1 MGDGL
6 REITLGGTEPAIDPS
21 HTATFRVRIEG
32 LMIQARCGV
41 THEERAIPQPLRVEL
56 RYLND
61 GSDSEGLDRTVD
73 CGVVIEEALDLLER
87 KEFQLLEA
95 RAQTVGAP
103 VLSRFP
109 SAGEVTVTSF
119 KPRVSVEAT
128 FSR

>member
-1 MGDGL
+1 
-6 REITLGGTEPAIDPS
+6 
-21 HTATFRVRIEG
+21 
-32 LMIQARCGV
+32 
-41 THEERAIPQPLRVEL
+41 
-56 RYLND
+56 LND

-73 CGVVIEEALDLLER
+73 CGVVIKEALDLLER

-109 SAGEVTVTSF
+109 SVGEVTVTIF
-119 KPRVSVEAT
+119 TPRVSVDREVSGGSVEAT